1 MKQNEM
7 GHFQEVTS
15 YSEKRYFVA
24 IFDYTDK
31 ALKCLWNLQDIFF
44 VLVASVTRN
53 ILTLT
58 LLLLNCGHYFYLN
71 QLFQKHFF
79 FLYGAFQH
87 GELSGKGSKKVTRTK
102 VWFRPMNQ
110 VLKLCPLKE
119 QGIL

>member
-58 LLLLNCGHYFYLN
+58 LLLLNCGHNFYLN
-71 QLFQKHFF
+71 QLFQTRFF

-87 GELSGKGSKKVTRTK
+87 GEL
-102 VWFRPMNQ
+102 
-110 VLKLCPLKE
+110 
-119 QGIL
+119 